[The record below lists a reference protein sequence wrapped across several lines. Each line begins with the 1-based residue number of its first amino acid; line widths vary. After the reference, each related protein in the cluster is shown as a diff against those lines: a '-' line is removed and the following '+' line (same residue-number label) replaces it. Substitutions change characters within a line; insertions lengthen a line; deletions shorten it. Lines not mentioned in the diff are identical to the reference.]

1 MEFNINLLLI
11 GVLVLAVI
19 NMILGYRKGMVKA
32 VVSLVSLLILSVVAL
47 LTAYGIG
54 KYSDGKFFHVALVV
68 ILLAV
73 LVLAHHLLSV
83 VFFSAKLVTKL
94 PVVHSVD
101 KLLGIVFGVLETVLI
116 LWTLYTLI
124 IMMDDLGMVRTL
136 ILSWTEENFLL
147 TWLYQHNFLAHG
159 ISWLL
164 EEFSF
169 IPLADILELMK

>member
-1 MEFNINLLLI
+1 MEFNVNLLLI

-32 VVSLVSLLILSVVAL
+32 VVSLVSLLILSVVVSLA
-47 LTAYGIG
+47 AYGIG
-54 KYSDGKFFHVALVV
+54 KYNDGKFFHVALVV

-73 LVLAHHLLSV
+73 LGLIHHLLSV

-94 PVVHSVD
+94 PVVHSAD

-116 LWTLYTLI
+116 LWTLYTFT
-124 IMMDDLGMVRTL
+124 MMMDLGMVGTL
-136 ILSWTEENFLL
+136 ILSWTEENSLL
-147 TWLYQHNFLAHG
+147 TLLYHHNYLAYG

-169 IPLADILELMK
+169 IPLAEIVELMK

>member
-1 MEFNINLLLI
+1 MELNINFLLI

-19 NMILGYRKGMVKA
+19 NMILGYHKGMVKA
-32 VVSLVSLLILSVVAL
+32 VVSLVSLLILSIVVL
-47 LTAYGIG
+47 LAAYGIG
-54 KYSDGKFFHVALVV
+54 KYNDGKFFHVALVV
-68 ILLAV
+68 ILLAILG
-73 LVLAHHLLSV
+73 LVHHLLSV

-116 LWTLYTLI
+116 LWTLYTFT
-124 IMMDDLGMVRTL
+124 MMMNLGMVEAL
-136 ILSWTEENFLL
+136 ILSWTEENFFL
-147 TWLYQHNFLAHG
+147 TWLYQHNYLAYG

-169 IPLADILELMK
+169 IPLAEIMELMK